1 MILTADT
8 SQMDDELKV
17 AHIFYLD
24 MILQEISVRRA
35 GSDGIGS
42 SKIGIGVINY
52 GGDNS
57 FDAGRTTQ

>member
-1 MILTADT
+1 
-8 SQMDDELKV
+8 MDDELKV

-42 SKIGIGVINY
+42 SKIGIDVINY